1 VPREAPPR
9 HPVLADQ
16 LIIALKQKNTPCSEG
31 CA

>member
-16 LIIALKQKNTPCSEG
+16 IIVALKQNDMSCSQG

>member
-16 LIIALKQKNTPCSEG
+16 LIVALKQNDMSSQG